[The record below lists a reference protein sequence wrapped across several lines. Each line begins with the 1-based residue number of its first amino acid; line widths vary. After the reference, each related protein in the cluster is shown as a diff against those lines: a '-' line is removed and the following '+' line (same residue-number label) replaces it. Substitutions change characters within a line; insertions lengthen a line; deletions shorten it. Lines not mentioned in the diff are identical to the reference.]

1 MTAVTTTVT
10 SRPFPGVPGVAHRV
24 GPTTR
29 PGQRRPAT
37 THAGERQPRRV
48 SRAAYVRRRLSVAVV
63 AVGLVLVTAQAGAAL
78 GGSSP
83 EAPGRAPTA
92 SVSGA
97 SVSGATV
104 SDSAGAESAVS
115 VVVRPGDSLWSLA
128 ERLAPDSDPRVVVDA
143 LRDARHGAPLLVG
156 ETVRWDG

>member
-29 PGQRRPAT
+29 PGQRRSAT
-37 THAGERQPRRV
+37 THAGERRPRRV

-92 SVSGA
+92 PVVDAAA
-97 SVSGATV
+97 ST
-104 SDSAGAESAVS
+104 
-115 VVVRPGDSLWSLA
+115 VVRPGDSLWSLA

-143 LRDARHGAPLLVG
+143 LRDARRGAPLLVG